1 MQPLDP
7 VPWVGGMGVVAPEPS
22 SGPDTGEM
30 LGIQTHMIYGMTV
43 GGEGSRL
50 AVPDPALPGLT
61 VWPGH
66 SS

>member
-1 MQPLDP
+1 MRI
-7 VPWVGGMGVVAPEPS
+7 VAPEPS

-30 LGIQTHMIYGMTV
+30 LGTQTHMIYGMTV

-50 AVPDPALPGLT
+50 AVPGPALPGLT